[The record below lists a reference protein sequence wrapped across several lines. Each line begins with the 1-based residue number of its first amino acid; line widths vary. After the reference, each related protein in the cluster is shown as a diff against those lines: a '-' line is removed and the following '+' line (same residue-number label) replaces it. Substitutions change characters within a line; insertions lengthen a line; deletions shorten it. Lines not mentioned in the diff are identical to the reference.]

1 MVMMAHGNGSGPDYV
16 ERSAAEVEA
25 AGDREGLRWLARRM
39 RDIRIS
45 ILRLIVHGNQ
55 LSLELECELKN
66 LEDEFRRQVEGDDD
80 E

>member
-1 MVMMAHGNGSGPDYV
+1 VDQC
-16 ERSAAEVEA
+16 AAEAEA
-25 AGDREGLRWLARRM
+25 AGDREGLRYLAERM

-55 LSLELECELKN
+55 LSLELESELKH
-66 LEDEFRRQVEGDDD
+66 LEDEFRRQVEGGKDD